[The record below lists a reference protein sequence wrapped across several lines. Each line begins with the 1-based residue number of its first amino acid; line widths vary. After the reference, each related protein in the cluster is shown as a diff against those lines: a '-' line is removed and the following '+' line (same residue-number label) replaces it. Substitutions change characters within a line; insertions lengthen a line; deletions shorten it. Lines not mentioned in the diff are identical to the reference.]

1 MYLNLGLHHIA
12 DIKAYDHILF
22 IITLCAVYQF
32 QDWRK
37 ILILVTAFT
46 VGHTVTLIL
55 ATFNLITISIDWV
68 EFLIP
73 VTILITAIANI
84 FQRKQSFSQRLHSFK
99 YFAALFFGLIHGL
112 GFSNY
117 LRSLLGLEQRLTG
130 SLFSFNLGIEL
141 GQLIIVSCFLI
152 VGYFFIN
159 FLKTKPRE
167 WNLFFSGV
175 GVGVSLILI
184 FERIPF

>member
-22 IITLCAVYQF
+22 IITLCAVYHIHE
-32 QDWRK
+32 WRK

-46 VGHTVTLIL
+46 AGHTITLVL
-55 ATFNLITISIDWV
+55 ATFNLLKISGDWI

-84 FQRKQSFSQRLHSFK
+84 FQSQKKYRISLHTLK
-99 YFAALFFGLIHGL
+99 YFVALFFGLIHGL

-117 LRSLLGLEQRLTG
+117 LRALLSNEKSLAGP
-130 SLFSFNLGIEL
+130 LFSFNLGIEI
-141 GQLIIVSCFLI
+141 GQLIIVLCFLI
-152 VGYFFIN
+152 AGYIFIN
-159 FLKTKPRE
+159 FLKIKQRD
-167 WNLFFSGV
+167 WNVFFSVLGLI
-175 GVGVSLILI
+175 VSLILI
-184 FERIPF
+184 FDRIPF